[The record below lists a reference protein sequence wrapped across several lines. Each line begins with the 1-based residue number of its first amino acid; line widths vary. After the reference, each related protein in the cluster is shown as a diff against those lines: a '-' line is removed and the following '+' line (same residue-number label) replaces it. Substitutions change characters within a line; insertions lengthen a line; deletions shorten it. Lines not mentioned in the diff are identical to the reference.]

1 MAEWVGRV
9 SSGGRLMKDVSS
21 LTDIEL
27 AMEIEELQSRGG
39 DPDRLEKLKNE
50 AQARAYG
57 RR

>member
-1 MAEWVGRV
+1 
-9 SSGGRLMKDVSS
+9 MKDVSS

-39 DPDRLEKLKNE
+39 DPDRLEELKNE

>member
-9 SSGGRLMKDVSS
+9 SPGGWLMRDVSS